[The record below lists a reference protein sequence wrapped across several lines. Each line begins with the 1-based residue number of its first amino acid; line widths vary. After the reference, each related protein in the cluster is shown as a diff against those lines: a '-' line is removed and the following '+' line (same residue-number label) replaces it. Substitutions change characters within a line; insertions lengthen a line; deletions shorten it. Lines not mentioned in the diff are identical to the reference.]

1 MPEDFDLRLGHPI
14 IAALAAPL
22 ATLRRGEYKLV
33 IAAEDRVAGVVAS
46 ASTPFTITT
55 TAAGLLAEAPP
66 LAQSL
71 APLSMISPP
80 AVAALLDRLTVSNP
94 SPVLVRALNSA
105 RAGRFTDLLIQ
116 EAVPDGERATRSV
129 LSGLA
134 LLSIGDLGAIAQF
147 QRAIDAGA
155 PSAPVK
161 YLLGAALSLQRH
173 DAEAIAALENA
184 AAEGLPRSLTAPL
197 IANMQLVR
205 GDTAAAAAAISISD
219 AAAADAVALKI
230 LASTRIAVQRE
241 REAIEIVDGVLARDD
256 SDLEARWL
264 LVRALFAELVRG
276 SGDRAR
282 FATEAQRYADAGGPN
297 ARLVVDWIAEIT
309 NNK

>member
-1 MPEDFDLRLGHPI
+1 
-14 IAALAAPL
+14 
-22 ATLRRGEYKLV
+22 
-33 IAAEDRVAGVVAS
+33 
-46 ASTPFTITT
+46 
-55 TAAGLLAEAPP
+55 
-66 LAQSL
+66 
-71 APLSMISPP
+71 
-80 AVAALLDRLTVSNP
+80 
-94 SPVLVRALNSA
+94 
-105 RAGRFTDLLIQ
+105 
-116 EAVPDGERATRSV
+116 
-129 LSGLA
+129 
-134 LLSIGDLGAIAQF
+134 
-147 QRAIDAGA
+147 
-155 PSAPVK
+155 
-161 YLLGAALSLQRH
+161 
-173 DAEAIAALENA
+173 LENA